1 MELINY
7 LIEENKMKEYKFKIN
22 GNDYAVSVNEIV
34 GSTASVVVNGNTY
47 EVEVEGLETKASPKI
62 VQVAAAPASASQ
74 SVTPVAAPARAAGA
88 GGGSAVKSPLPGVVV
103 SVAVNVG
110 DTVSVG
116 QRLLVLEAMK
126 MENNIDAD
134 RAGVVKSIVAG
145 KGTSVLEGD
154 VLLTIE

>member
-1 MELINY
+1 
-7 LIEENKMKEYKFKIN
+7 MKEYKFKIN
-22 GNDYAVSVNEIV
+22 GNDYAVSVNDIV
-34 GSTASVVVNGNTY
+34 GSTASVAVNGTTY
-47 EVEVEGLETKASPKI
+47 DVEVEGLETKSAPKI
-62 VQVAAAPASASQ
+62 VQVAASPAAQ
-74 SVTPVAAPARAAGA
+74 SVTPAPAARPVAGGA
-88 GGGSAVKSPLPGVVV
+88 GGAAVKSPLPGVVV

-110 DTVSVG
+110 DTVAVG